1 MAEAFQM
8 PEMVSKNDSNKQ
20 YYKTVMNY
28 VSFHISPSEYDELKK
43 ENLNRAA
50 VQSLATK
57 IDKRAKVN
65 INKILV
71 TTRTQTKL
79 IGLGKKMREYCEKNR
94 MTVEQVLQQKIT
106 NGDYFL

>member
-1 MAEAFQM
+1 
-8 PEMVSKNDSNKQ
+8 
-20 YYKTVMNY
+20 MNY

-79 IGLGKKMREYCEKNR
+79 IGLGKKMWEYCEKNR
-94 MTVEQVLQQKIT
+94 MTVSVAAK
-106 NGDYFL
+106 NYKW